1 MHAVCKL
8 LRLRVVRQF
17 ALHPDQVRIRRIRH
31 RAVDRALAAALVP
44 VVPFT
49 RPRCLPVKVD
59 MNACQSFSNGTCFG
73 VALALGCG
81 QEFLDQALFIDMYT
95 RVDGVDDS
103 FMEQFEVGLLDPGIF
118 DCLELVARFS
128 GLLGSVHEFRKWL
141 KSWVGAAYN
150 IVVVPGVNS

>member
-1 MHAVCKL
+1 MHAVRKL
-8 LRLRVVRQF
+8 LRLRVVRQL
-17 ALHPDQVRIRRIRH
+17 ALHPDQVRIRCVRH

-59 MNACQSFSNGTCFG
+59 INAGQSLSNGTCFG

-81 QEFLDQALFIDMYT
+81 QKFLDQALLIDVYS

-118 DCLELVARFS
+118 DCLELVARFF

>member
-1 MHAVCKL
+1 VHAVRKL
-8 LRLRVVRQF
+8 LRLRVVWQL

-44 VVPFT
+44 VEPFT

-59 MNACQSFSNGTCFG
+59 INAGQSLSNGMCFG

-81 QEFLDQALFIDMYT
+81 QEFLDQALFIDMYA
-95 RVDGVDDS
+95 RVDSVDDS

-118 DCLELVARFS
+118 DCLELVA
-128 GLLGSVHEFRKWL
+128 
-141 KSWVGAAYN
+141 
-150 IVVVPGVNS
+150 